1 MSTES
6 KPKKIDDLRVVDLR
20 AELEKRGLDK
30 TGVKATLT
38 ERLRKALEDD
48 GHDADEYEFENTLP
62 STPVKSNRKSG
73 DGDEEMANHINGD
86 SGNAKDDDKDDYQE
100 EELEDEEDQE
110 EVNDKES
117 QEAADT
123 KEEKGKEQEKD
134 ATLDAKGK
142 LKSDEEAG
150 HGDEDDVRNIE
161 DDSINLMLEDED
173 KMLEDEM
180 TFNDSERMDQ
190 DDSSNADGKER
201 SHTKEGSSTTHGN
214 ADSMG
219 KKDISD
225 SDSKDK
231 KECDK
236 PKSSGEEKGKDD
248 KLKDDKDHK
257 KSSSGGSGGRNLWV
271 SGLASSTRAQD
282 LKSVFS
288 KYGKVTS
295 AKIVTNAKTPGAKCY
310 GFVTMASSDDAAKC
324 ISQLNHTELHG
335 RMIQVEKAKGEPG
348 GPTRNKASSSSSNRK
363 PSDSK
368 KDSSSD
374 KKKEGDKK
382 EGDKKDGSD
391 DKEGLDDKSGKDG
404 DKNDRRSHSKDIS
417 RSSKDRDRRGPRN
430 NRPFERRQDNYKFE
444 PRGGRNE
451 VLSFKQIMDERERQR
466 LRARERVMRE
476 EERRRRED
484 EVRQR
489 NIERRQREEAERL
502 QREREKLRLEREK
515 IERQKHELLR
525 LEREHQR
532 MEREKL
538 EREREELRRQQMRY
552 EETRRSIKRPAE
564 DRERREFFEDRKRP
578 APDNRSRF
586 DEAPAPQ
593 RRYNEDRS
601 YERGSE
607 PARFERGGH
616 GSHASHGGGSGGR
629 EDLRGAPPG
638 VGGAANRYDDR
649 RDDRRPVDRS
659 GPRDDRDHRGPLP
672 PQASRDRPRERYS
685 GSGLGG
691 GGGGGDA
698 WRTGGGM
705 GDSKG
710 SYGSSSAMMG
720 GSMGTSGLSV
730 RGGDSQ
736 GWRTSSSMNNSD
748 RWGGGSGPGMGGR
761 GGSGNMGG
769 MGMSEMLR
777 ADLNHVSQPGMSSMS
792 MPMLSQ
798 NDRFPMSN
806 FRKY

>member
-593 RRYNEDRS
+593 RSRYNEDRS

-672 PQASRDRPRERYS
+672 PQASRDRPRER
-685 GSGLGG
+685 
-691 GGGGGDA
+691 
-698 WRTGGGM
+698 
-705 GDSKG
+705 
-710 SYGSSSAMMG
+710 
-720 GSMGTSGLSV
+720 
-730 RGGDSQ
+730 
-736 GWRTSSSMNNSD
+736 
-748 RWGGGSGPGMGGR
+748 WGGGSGPGMGGR